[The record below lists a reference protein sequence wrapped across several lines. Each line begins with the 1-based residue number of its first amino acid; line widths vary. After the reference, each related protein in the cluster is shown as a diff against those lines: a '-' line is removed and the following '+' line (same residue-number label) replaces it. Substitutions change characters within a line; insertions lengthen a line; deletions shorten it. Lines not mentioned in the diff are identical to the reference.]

1 MSGTAASIWNDTPG
15 LTQRL
20 QQLLEAPE
28 NYPFSTIAPMLSKEF
43 NIRLTKNACIGK
55 SRRLKM
61 PPREAR
67 PPKIRQYVYKPRPKP
82 QPRPPEH
89 AGLITIYQ
97 LRDYV
102 DCKWPIGQWPDI
114 LYCGQPQEEGKPYCT
129 KHCDM
134 AYHPGKK
141 QYA

>member
-1 MSGTAASIWNDTPG
+1 MSFSLWNDTPG

-67 PPKIRQYVYKPRPKP
+67 PPKIRQYVYKPRVKTKP
-82 QPRPPEH
+82 REPEH

-97 LRDYV
+97 LRDFV
-102 DCKWPIGQWPDI
+102 DCKWPIGELPDL
-114 LYCGQPQEEGKPYCT
+114 LYCGQPQEEGQVYCT
-129 KHCDM
+129 KHCDL
-134 AYHPGKK
+134 AYHPGRKHL
-141 QYA
+141 QPA

>member
-28 NYPFSTIAPMLSKEF
+28 NPPYSTIAKMLSKEF
-43 NIRLTKNACIGK
+43 DISVTKNSCIGK
-55 SRRLKM
+55 SRRLAM

-67 PPKIRQYVYKPRPKP
+67 PRKIRQHVYKPRPKP
-82 QPRPPEH
+82 KPRQQH
-89 AGLITIYQ
+89 DGLITIYQ

-102 DCKWPIGQWPDI
+102 DCKWPIGSWPDI
-114 LYCGQPQEEGKPYCT
+114 LFCGQQQEEGQVYCT
-129 KHCDM
+129 QHCNL
-134 AYHPGKK
+134 AYHPGRK

>member
-1 MSGTAASIWNDTPG
+1 MSFSLWNDTPG

-43 NIRLTKNACIGK
+43 NITLTKNACIGK
-55 SRRLKM
+55 SRRLAM

-67 PPKIRQYVYKPRPKP
+67 PRKIRQHVYKPRPKAK
-82 QPRPPEH
+82 PRKPEH

-102 DCKWPIGQWPDI
+102 DCKWPIGEPPDI
-114 LYCGQPQEEGKPYCT
+114 LYCGQPQEEGQVYCT
-129 KHCDM
+129 QHCNL
-134 AYHPGKK
+134 AYHPGRK